1 MVAVD
6 VSASVGQG
14 DGERTAWA
22 SVRAWADSLLA
33 LTGPGDRV
41 ALAAVA
47 DGVVGWW
54 TGEPTALRRR
64 LSGLEPTARAS
75 DWPRV
80 LAALEARAVDDT
92 ETYLLTDG
100 SRGARPP
107 SLSASSGAR
116 SGYRALRVW
125 EGAGARNRALSGV
138 RWTGTDRVELVGRVW
153 GGDDGPQVA
162 GRRIGDALTERAV
175 LPMDG
180 SAGAAAWTVGDSA
193 TFALAG
199 SDGLPSDD
207 RLPVARGAVGAYRV
221 ARVVAP
227 DEPPESGPLFWEA
240 AIRAAERGA
249 VVERAG
255 AARHERD
262 RRERDGC
269 PARRARP

>member
-1 MVAVD
+1 MIGFLQPLALLAFPLALLPLLLARRRRRRGEPERFSSLHLFDEAARRPAPRTGRNRRQLLLRILAIALLVLAAARPTGPGRGGASAHRPTRVVVAVD

-80 LAALEARAVDDT
+80 LAALEARAGDDT

-125 EGAGARNRALSGV
+125 ERAGARNRALSGCAGPV
-138 RWTGTDRVELVGRVW
+138 PTGSSWSGACGAGTTGPRWPDGGSGTR
-153 GGDDGPQVA
+153 
-162 GRRIGDALTERAV
+162 
-175 LPMDG
+175 
-180 SAGAAAWTVGDSA
+180 
-193 TFALAG
+193 
-199 SDGLPSDD
+199 
-207 RLPVARGAVGAYRV
+207 
-221 ARVVAP
+221 
-227 DEPPESGPLFWEA
+227 
-240 AIRAAERGA
+240 
-249 VVERAG
+249 
-255 AARHERD
+255 
-262 RRERDGC
+262 
-269 PARRARP
+269 